1 MKIVRENGFLS
12 DKQIKQLKENLLSD
26 KERILNQK
34 VNNER
39 YCLSKDELSDPLD
52 EANVNIQTSQAL
64 RFRNRENFYLKKIN
78 KSLELMT
85 TEIYGLCKDCDAHIS
100 FERLV
105 ARPTADLCIGCKE
118 EAEFD
123 EKNNIH
129 HKKSKSL
136 GKTISELGRK
146 A

>member
-1 MKIVRENGFLS
+1 MIKHRENGFLS
-12 DKQIKQLKENLLSD
+12 DKKIKELKEVLLSE

-34 VNNER
+34 ISNER

-78 KSLELMT
+78 KSLELIAV
-85 TEIYGLCKDCDAHIS
+85 ESYGLCADCDSEIS
-100 FERLV
+100 FERLL
-105 ARPTADLCIGCKE
+105 ARPTADMCIGCKE
-118 EAEFD
+118 EAEFG

-136 GKTISELGRK
+136 GKTISEIGRK